1 MLLVVKVGSSSVT
14 NDDFGVNHLVMDD
27 LIRQVYS
34 AIAGGHKVVLVTSGA
49 IALGLGKMGRLSRPS
64 DIETLQVASSVGQG
78 ELFSYYAREFSKYK
92 ILVGQILL
100 SASDF
105 MERRQYLSAKAT
117 LTKMLELGVLPIVN
131 ENDAIADDEIRLGDN
146 DRIAALVAGLVGA
159 ERLILLT
166 DQDGLYSADP
176 RFSEDATLIEQVEEV
191 SRELAEVA
199 GGSGSNRGSG
209 GMATKLMAARIAAW
223 SSVETLITSSANP
236 RSIGDG
242 LERRSG
248 SGTWVSKSR
257 RRLSARKLW
266 IAFARP
272 TEGVVYVDEG
282 ARRAIVERNSSLLSV
297 GIASFE
303 GDFDGGAVVE
313 VRDVSNVVVAKG
325 EARLSSKELSIVIE
339 ARRGVEVDASP
350 LFLHRDEMVILA

>member
-14 NDDFGVNHLVMDD
+14 TDDFGVNHLVMDD
-27 LIRQVYS
+27 LIRQIS
-34 AIAGGHKVVLVTSGA
+34 RAIANGHKIVLVTSGA
-49 IALGLGKMGRLSRPS
+49 IALGLGRMSRTTRPS

-78 ELFSYYAREFSKYK
+78 ELFAYYAREFAKFK
-92 ILVGQILL
+92 TTVGQILL

-117 LTKMLELGVLPIVN
+117 LAKMLELGVLPIVN

-146 DRIAALVAGLVGA
+146 DRIAALVAGLIGA

-191 SRELAEVA
+191 SREVAEAA

-223 SSVETLITSSANP
+223 SSVETLITSSAN
-236 RSIGDG
+236 SHAIADG

-248 SGTWVSKSR
+248 AGTWVSQSR
-257 RRLSARKLW
+257 KRLPARKLW

-272 TEGVVYVDEG
+272 TEGVVFIDDG
-282 ARRAIVERNSSLLSV
+282 ARKAITERNSSLLSV
-297 GIASFE
+297 GILSFE
-303 GDFDGGAVVE
+303 GEFEDGSVVE
-313 VRDVSNVVVAKG
+313 VRDSSNAIIAKG
-325 EARLSSKELSIVIE
+325 EARLASKELASAI
-339 ARRGVEVDASP
+339 AMRGSLGVDSSP
-350 LFLHRDEMVILA
+350 LFLHRDEMVILF